1 MASFEQRGSSWRA
14 IVRLPG
20 GKKITSTFDTKGQAE
35 AWAAEQ
41 EARKTRG
48 EIRTGRM
55 VADLFKSYYD
65 VAIESDSGRWNGF
78 RIMAWLDDPL
88 ADVSLDDITTHDIN
102 EWIRR
107 RGNMTSK
114 TTGRRI
120 SPSTVEREL
129 NLMSAAFTWGVKTRK
144 WLKVNPCHGSI
155 RPQSVP
161 PRDRPLL
168 TVEER
173 EMITAAA
180 GMREDAELITK
191 TARVGACF
199 LFALETGMRSGEILR
214 LRPVDYFRER
224 RVVRVA
230 AIERGGRKGSRS
242 GRKASSREVPLT
254 ETAIKILDRLLKTMP
269 EDQTP
274 MENFAYPP
282 YIVGMTDAQRDALWR
297 QIRDRSGVSDLQFHD
312 TKHEAATRLSKFLD
326 VLELS
331 HAIGTKDLRL
341 LRDTYYSKD
350 AERAAKLLPSSL
362 TAT

>member
-1 MASFEQRGSSWRA
+1 MASFEQRGGSWRA

-20 GKKITSTFDTKGQAE
+20 GRKYSATFDTKGQAE

-41 EARKTRG
+41 EARKKRG
-48 EIRTGRM
+48 EIRTGRS
-55 VADLFKSYYD
+55 VRDLLKAYYD
-65 VAIESDSGRWNGF
+65 VAIETDSGRWNGF
-78 RIMAWLDDPL
+78 RIMSWLDDPL
-88 ADVSLDDITTHDIN
+88 ADVSLDTITTHDIN
-102 EWIRR
+102 EWIAR
-107 RGNMTSK
+107 RGKMASK
-114 TTGRRI
+114 TTGRRL

-129 NLMSAAFTWGVKTRK
+129 NLMSAAFTWAVKTRK

-155 RPQSVP
+155 RPEAVP

-168 TVEER
+168 TEEER
-173 EMITAAA
+173 NLITAAA
-180 GMREDAELITK
+180 GMREDVKLVTK

-214 LRPVDYFRER
+214 LRPADYFREN

-242 GRKASSREVPLT
+242 GRKASGREVPLT
-254 ETAIKILDRLLKTMP
+254 ETAIALLDRLLESMP
-269 EDQTP
+269 DDQQPIED
-274 MENFAYPP
+274 FAYPP

-297 QIRDRSGVSDLQFHD
+297 QIRDRSGVDNLQFHD

-341 LRDTYYSKD
+341 LRDTYYAKD
-350 AERAAKLLPSSL
+350 AQRAAKRLPSTL
-362 TAT
+362 VDH

>member
-14 IVRLPG
+14 VVRLPG
-20 GKKITSTFDTKGQAE
+20 GKKLTATFDTKAQAE
-35 AWAAEQ
+35 AWAADQ
-41 EARKTRG
+41 ESRKKRG
-48 EIRTGRM
+48 EIRTGRL
-55 VADLFKSYYD
+55 VSDLLKAYYD
-65 VAIESDSGRWNGF
+65 VAIEADSGRWNGF

-88 ADVSLDDITTHDIN
+88 SDVSLDDITTHDIN
-102 EWIRR
+102 EWIKR
-107 RGNMTSK
+107 RGNMASK

-144 WLKVNPCHGSI
+144 WLKVNPCHGSL
-155 RPQSVP
+155 RPESVP

-168 TVEER
+168 TEQER
-173 EMITAAA
+173 KMIIAAS
-180 GMREDAELITK
+180 GMEDGLTSK

-214 LRPVDYFRER
+214 MRPVDYFRDR
-224 RVVRVA
+224 KVVRVA

-242 GRKASSREVPLT
+242 GRKASGREVPLT
-254 ETAIKILDRLLKTMP
+254 DTAIELLDGLIETMP
-269 EDQTP
+269 SDQEP

-341 LRDTYYSKD
+341 LRDTYYAKD
-350 AERAAKLLPSSL
+350 AERAAKRLP
-362 TAT
+362 ATLIDH